1 MKNYK
6 ITVDGKTY
14 AVSVEEVNESVGA
27 AKDSL
32 KNTSK
37 EQEMLQTTQSQPA
50 SASSGIDI
58 TAPMPGTIID
68 VRVQAG
74 ATVKAGQV
82 ICVLEAMKME
92 NEIVAPEDGTI
103 SEMKISKGTQV
114 EAGELLVKI

>member
-27 AKDSL
+27 AKDSF

-50 SASSGIDI
+50 PASSGIDI

>member
-50 SASSGIDI
+50 RAFSGIDI